1 MILTAKEIRN
11 RVDADWNGILDV
23 VKHRIALK
31 AISSQGIAGDHM
43 RRSAEYVASLLQEVG
58 VDARAVQ
65 ATGADGQP
73 GAWEVI
79 GSLAVDPERQGTGI
93 GRAMVEW
100 KIARMREEMP
110 GFRLFALTLSPEF
123 FRRLGFVDTGM
134 EQFPEKFWSDCRN
147 CPKKDRCDE
156 VAVLY
161 AGDNGSGA

>member
-1 MILTAKEIRN
+1 MSEIAVRPAAETDIPGIHRLVAMYAARQILLDRSEEDIRYYLKN
-11 RVDADWNGILDV
+11 FSVAVEAGNV
-23 VKHRIALK
+23 VGCLAVRPFGTGL
-31 AISSQGIAGDHM
+31 
-43 RRSAEYVASLLQEVG
+43 YEV
-58 VDARAVQ
+58 R
-65 ATGADGQP
+65 
-73 GAWEVI
+73 
-79 GSLAVDPERQGTGI
+79 SLAVDPEHQGAGI

-110 GFRLFALTLSPEF
+110 GFRLFALTLSPAF

>member
-1 MILTAKEIRN
+1 MTPIAVRPAAEPDVPGIHRLVAMYAARQILLDRSEADIRFYLKN
-11 RVDADWNGILDV
+11 FSVAVEGNDV
-23 VKHRIALK
+23 VGCLAVRPFGTGL
-31 AISSQGIAGDHM
+31 
-43 RRSAEYVASLLQEVG
+43 YEV
-58 VDARAVQ
+58 R
-65 ATGADGQP
+65 
-73 GAWEVI
+73 
-79 GSLAVDPERQGTGI
+79 SLAVDPDRQGTGI

-123 FRRLGFVDTGM
+123 FHRLGFVDTGM

>member
-79 GSLAVDPERQGTGI
+79 GSLTGI
-93 GRAMVEW
+93 
-100 KIARMREEMP
+100 MP
-110 GFRLFALTLSPEF
+110 WFLPVVIRVSNL
-123 FRRLGFVDTGM
+123 
-134 EQFPEKFWSDCRN
+134 
-147 CPKKDRCDE
+147 CP
-156 VAVLY
+156 
-161 AGDNGSGA
+161 